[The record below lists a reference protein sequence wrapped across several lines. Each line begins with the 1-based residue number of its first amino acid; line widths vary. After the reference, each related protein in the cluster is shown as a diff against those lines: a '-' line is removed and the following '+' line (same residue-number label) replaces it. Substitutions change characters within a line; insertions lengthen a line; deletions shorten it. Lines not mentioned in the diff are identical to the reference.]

1 MLTRAT
7 DNIIEALTDAT
18 YGDTDDVRQRH
29 MFAHALHGLVRLAKS
44 EQLLD
49 MRRDVE
55 RATSLQAG
63 HSSRRQTRVL
73 LRKIG
78 LELGRDTGSGAPRAQ
93 QVDGPVPDTPDSLHG
108 GLEDR

>member
-7 DNIIEALTDAT
+7 DNIIEELIDAT
-18 YGDTDDVRQRH
+18 YGDPADVRQRH
-29 MFAHALHGLVRLAKS
+29 VFAHALHGLVRLAKS

-49 MRRDVE
+49 MRLDVA
-55 RATSLQAG
+55 RATSPVPG
-63 HSSRRQTRVL
+63 HSSRHQARAL

-78 LELGRDTGSGAPRAQ
+78 MELARDAEGGAAGR
-93 QVDGPVPDTPDSLHG
+93 PDTLHG